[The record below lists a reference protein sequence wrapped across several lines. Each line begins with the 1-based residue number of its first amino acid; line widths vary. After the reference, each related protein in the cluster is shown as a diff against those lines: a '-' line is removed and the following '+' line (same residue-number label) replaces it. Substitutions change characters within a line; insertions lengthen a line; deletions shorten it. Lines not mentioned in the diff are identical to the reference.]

1 MEAAMDEPSK
11 SEEYR
16 AHAQECE
23 AKAGSATDPHT
34 KEQYLDMAGR
44 WREMAE
50 QVDRSARWKR

>member
-1 MEAAMDEPSK
+1 MAEPSK

-23 AKAGSATDPHT
+23 AKAGSARDPLT
-34 KEQYLDMAGR
+34 KEQYLDMALR

-50 QVDRSARWKR
+50 QTDRTASLKRSP